1 VSQFPSSGAYPHQHH
16 DPRGLIERI
25 EAQLRER
32 IAEAADMAGLALMVD
47 LRRRRGRAAPDT
59 SNDADRR
66 EFEQLAAGLL
76 AHLRDALRSE
86 LDGEQRDEMDR
97 VEAAREEPREQ
108 LLAGQVF
115 LARRLPDYWQRFEL
129 QQTAYAQTL
138 IGSPETRESWI
149 GRLFRR

>member
-1 VSQFPSSGAYPHQHH
+1 VTQLPSPGAYPHQHH

-32 IAEAADMAGLALMVD
+32 IAEAVDMAGLALMVD

-76 AHLRDALRSE
+76 AHLRDALRAELGGEERDE
-86 LDGEQRDEMDR
+86 LDQA
-97 VEAAREEPREQ
+97 EASRQEPRER

-129 QQTAYAQTL
+129 QQSAFARTL
-138 IGSPETRESWI
+138 IESPEPRESWI
-149 GRLFRR
+149 GRLFGR

>member
-1 VSQFPSSGAYPHQHH
+1 VTQPPSPGAYPHQHH

-25 EAQLRER
+25 EAQLFER
-32 IAEAADMAGLALMVD
+32 IAEAADMASLALMVE

-59 SNDADRR
+59 SSDADRR

-76 AHLRDALRSE
+76 GHLHDALRAG
-86 LDGEQRDEMDR
+86 LAGEQRDEMDR
-97 VEAAREEPREQ
+97 VENARQEPRQ
-108 LLAGQVF
+108 RLLAGQVF

-129 QQTAYAQTL
+129 HQAVYAQRL
-138 IGSPETRESWI
+138 IESAEPREGWI